1 MCSSYIY
8 IYDGRADVC
17 LRWCE
22 NICIHGHWFRCYIYI
37 RVCVVSDIRYIC
49 LRIFRGTLNAECNIL
64 RNGIKI
70 IHIYIY
76 IEWLCARW
84 ATWSDGS
91 GWMIQ
96 INTFSINR
104 ATNDFMLCFHS
115 WSIFSQG
122 LIGRP
127 QDRHAMMSIRSQ
139 KLASCW
145 TACARVFQRYKMAR
159 ELSLW
164 RMWIWGF
171 WFENKSIVKLV
182 KF

>member
-1 MCSSYIY
+1 MCVCADAKIFVSMDTDFVATYIFECVWLAIFAIYASAYFVERWMRNVISCETELKSYTY
-8 IYDGRADVC
+8 
-17 LRWCE
+17 
-22 NICIHGHWFRCYIYI
+22 
-37 RVCVVSDIRYIC
+37 
-49 LRIFRGTLNAECNIL
+49 
-64 RNGIKI
+64 K
-70 IHIYIY
+70 Y